1 MPSTLSRQSHFQN
14 LSLFNYFHSLVNSSI
29 QGTNLFLTKHFR
41 SLPKTW
47 SLVGRIQ
54 TWIRSPQNAS
64 RLIKLIYS
72 NRMHHSKAFRLLSKI
87 DWCRH
92 APILQVL
99 SPLLFTLPG
108 SSGWWRQNS
117 DRSSELDLCYHK
129 SLRCWGWKGL
139 GNGVGLLYRGYRDQ
153 LPPSA
158 VTTKMRLNSTAE
170 TNIPF
175 NLQYCRFLFMNHFAM
190 NLKWISLCP
199 RWQPKRKENRVLK
212 SPVNNLFQFAVEIFH
227 SLEFVR
233 QPVLKIQERQ
243 RAQKRHIEALL
254 RKNCCP
260 VKAIR
265 IKYYVGPPVFLP
277 QSVGKQIEFFCI
289 ALYRHLWSVWL
300 YSTFAHYLLNKTN
313 SREKLFNIKYVFGI
327 VYNFFLQHFSFHE
340 ISEILSQICKGLY
353 VKYQLSL
360 SDYNN
365 T

>member
-1 MPSTLSRQSHFQN
+1 MSSTLSRHSHSPN
-14 LSLFNYFHSLVNSSI
+14 LSLFSYLHSLVNSSL
-29 QGTNLFLTKHFR
+29 QGTNIFLTERCR
-41 SLPKTW
+41 SWLILPKTW

-54 TWIRSPQNAS
+54 TWIRTPQNAS

-87 DWCRH
+87 DWRRH

-158 VTTKMRLNSTAE
+158 VRTKMRLNSTAE
-170 TNIPF
+170 PNIPF

-199 RWQPKRKENRVLK
+199 WWQPERKKNHVLN

-233 QPVLKIQERQ
+233 QTVLKIQERQ
-243 RAQKRHIEALL
+243 LRIEAFL
-254 RKNCCP
+254 RKNCCRA
-260 VKAIR
+260 KAIR
-265 IKYYVGPPVFLP
+265 IKYYG
-277 QSVGKQIEFFCI
+277 
-289 ALYRHLWSVWL
+289 
-300 YSTFAHYLLNKTN
+300 
-313 SREKLFNIKYVFGI
+313 
-327 VYNFFLQHFSFHE
+327 
-340 ISEILSQICKGLY
+340 
-353 VKYQLSL
+353 SL
-360 SDYNN
+360 G
-365 T
+365 